1 MGRVALAL
9 LVLGCALLVLGSAQR
24 AAAAPDPGGA
34 VRALGATPF
43 RVSGDALGGVGLV
56 GAATLGLCGDGL
68 SLLDANPLTKP
79 VLFGALRGLVKRAA
93 LGLSQGAT
101 GALEGLRAEDV
112 ERLPEPREAYLDNA
126 PGAGRLDTVLT
137 GLGSLQLGLED
148 AFTGPTI
155 AVLRA
160 VGAREPAGAV
170 SGWSRDERIRI
181 LGPLV
186 REPPADSE

>member
-1 MGRVALAL
+1 LGRVALAL
-9 LVLGCALLVLGSAQR
+9 LVLGCALR

-34 VRALGATPF
+34 VRAFGATPF

-56 GAATLGLCGDGL
+56 GAAALGLCGDGL
-68 SLLDANPLTKP
+68 SLLDANRFTQPM
-79 VLFGALRGLVKRAA
+79 LFGAVSGLVRRAA
-93 LGLSQGAT
+93 LGTSQAAT

-137 GLGSLQLGLED
+137 GLGALQLALED
-148 AFTGPTI
+148 AFAGPTL

-160 VGAREPAGAV
+160 VGAQTPAAAV
-170 SGWSRDERIRI
+170 WGWSRDERIRV

-186 REPPADSE
+186 REPAADAE